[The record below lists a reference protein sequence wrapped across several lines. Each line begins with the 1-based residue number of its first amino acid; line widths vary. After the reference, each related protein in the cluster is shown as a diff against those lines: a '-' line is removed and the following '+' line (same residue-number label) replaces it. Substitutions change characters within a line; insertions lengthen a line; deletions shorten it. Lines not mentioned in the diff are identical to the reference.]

1 MKKGTAEVV
10 SGISAIINIEHFTC
24 LERMLL
30 VTLYVLR
37 FFTKLFKRL
46 KGKVDKLVGLEDVIK
61 ETCLTC

>member
-10 SGISAIINIEHFTC
+10 SGISAIINIEHFRC

-46 KGKVDKLVGLEDVIK
+46 KGKVDKLVGVEDLIK
-61 ETCLTC
+61 ETCLIC